1 MVVIIR
7 DACKISDDLNFLGF
21 IYKIYAKDYP
31 HRIYIGQTRG
41 RTSQGKEKI
50 LDIRWR
56 RHCKDAKDSRK
67 KEFNLS
73 KAADLHIAMIANSIP
88 NIKFDVLETYQSDD
102 KNELINKLRE
112 REEIMINQYNSIE
125 NGLNK
130 IHPPKTRL
138 PIGQN
143 EEETW
148 GAIADKYEV
157 DVRKL
162 SYQMNKNNNDLEK
175 SLKEIEKLEMEPER
189 RYSYGKQIYKQIRE
203 LLIYDI
209 NKIGK
214 KNIERR
220 IRDSLVNGCIKKDF
234 QKDKNIEII
243 YLEDHIFLPIS
254 NLEIYSVNTP
264 KGIFRG
270 NIAKL
275 HNELQ
280 PLFPEIVPESYN
292 TVQSRIK
299 EKGWTADQAFGFRY
313 PKGLEEIEDLIENKF
328 YKWGIIDGEVY
339 IPNFRKLKT
348 IPSPIIMHSIKE
360 IYLYQ
365 KDWMNAYK
373 LRDHKKIKELRDV
386 KQQTPEEI
394 LKFWNKEP

>member
-1 MVVIIR
+1 MIVIISEE
-7 DACKISDDLNFLGF
+7 CKISDDLNFLGF

-31 HRIYIGQTRG
+31 QRIYIGQTRG
-41 RTSQGKEKI
+41 RTRKGKKKI
-50 LDIRWR
+50 LDIRWNK
-56 RHCKDAKDSRK
+56 HCKDAEDSRK
-67 KEFNLS
+67 KEFDFS
-73 KAADLHIAMIANSIP
+73 KAAKLHIHMIVNRLS
-88 NIKFDVLETYQSDD
+88 NIKFDVLETYQSNDE
-102 KNELINKLRE
+102 NALINKLRD
-112 REEIMINQYNSIE
+112 REEIKINEYNSIDD
-125 NGLNK
+125 GLNK
-130 IHPPKTRL
+130 IYPPKTRL
-138 PIGQN
+138 PIGQK

-148 GAIADKYEV
+148 GSIADKYEV

-162 SYQMNKNNNDLEK
+162 TYQMNKNNNDLEK
-175 SLKEIEKLEMEPER
+175 SLKEIEKLETEPER

-203 LLIYDI
+203 LLVYDI

-214 KNIERR
+214 KNIEIR
-220 IRDSLVNGCIKKDF
+220 IRNSLVNGYIKKDF

-243 YLEDHIFLPIS
+243 YLEDHIFLPI
-254 NLEIYSVNTP
+254 NNVEIYSVNTP
-264 KGIFRG
+264 KGIFKG

-280 PLFPEIVPESYN
+280 PLFQEIVPESYN
-292 TVQSRIK
+292 TVQKRIK
-299 EKGWTADQAFGFRY
+299 DQGWTADQAFGFRY

-348 IPSPIIMHSIKE
+348 IPLPIIMHSIKE

-373 LRDHKKIKELRDV
+373 LRDHKKIKELRDA
-386 KQQTPEEI
+386 KQTPEEI